1 MADGDDPIR
10 EILATGAL
18 LLVVAAIIGS
28 VIGAVELGQGS
39 ATTAIVAWT
48 IAAAGFA
55 VSLAYFTA
63 DARRNDDEPAEL
75 PFPSWLRTESETAL

>member
-1 MADGDDPIR
+1 MADGDDPLK

-18 LLVVAAIIGS
+18 ILVLGAIIGC

-39 ATTAIVAWT
+39 AVTAVVAWT
-48 IAAAGFA
+48 AAAVGFG

-63 DARRNDDEPAEL
+63 DAREDEQPAAEL
-75 PFPSWLRTESETAL
+75 PFPSWLRTESESVR